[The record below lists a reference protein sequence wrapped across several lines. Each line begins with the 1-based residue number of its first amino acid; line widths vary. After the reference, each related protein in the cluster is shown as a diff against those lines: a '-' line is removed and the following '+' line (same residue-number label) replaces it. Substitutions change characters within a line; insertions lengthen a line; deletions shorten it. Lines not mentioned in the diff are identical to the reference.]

1 MGHNEQVT
9 ATDAPAPI
17 TDRPLGVVDLLDG
30 AFHALRQRPQTLVL
44 AVAWIA
50 IPGSLLQLVLDTQVF
65 GTSPPTFG
73 NGLGFG
79 GSGGGVT
86 SDSVIF
92 RMLIGWFVTAVSGV
106 AVARIVGGWLIGI
119 DTRPLATI
127 RYTIRR
133 LPVIAIVFV
142 LAHLLTAVG
151 LAMCVIPGLFS
162 IAFFSI
168 ASPVIAMEEGI
179 RPFAVLRR
187 STRLARSNFSAV
199 FGLMVAIFLT
209 GLAIQGGLL
218 VIAAVFSSLPERG
231 SLVLSTA
238 FSLITQLV
246 ILPINGAAM
255 ALLYLDARFRN
266 EAFDL
271 ELRSRR
277 AFADG

>member
-44 AVAWIA
+44 GVAWIA
-50 IPGSLLQLVLDTQVF
+50 VPGSLLQLVLDTQVF
-65 GTSPPTFG
+65 GTAPPTFG

-79 GSGGGVT
+79 GSGGVT
-86 SDSVIF
+86 SDSVIV

-119 DTRPLATI
+119 DTRPVATI

-133 LPVIAIVFV
+133 LPVIGIVFV

-151 LAMCVIPGLFS
+151 LALCVIPGLFS

-168 ASPVIAMEEGI
+168 ASPVIAMEEGT

-199 FGLMVAIFLT
+199 FGLMIAIFLT

-218 VIAAVFSSLPERG
+218 VIAAIVGDLPERG

-266 EAFDL
+266 EGFDL